1 MLTAE
6 ENEAL
11 TNVVP
16 DTPLVRWMRRYW
28 HPIAATP
35 YIYDNPVIRVKLP
48 GQSLVL
54 YRDRGA
60 SAVD

>member
-16 DTPLVRWMRRYW
+16 DTPLARLMRRYW

-35 YIYDNPVIRVKLP
+35 HIYDNPVIRVKLL
-48 GQSLVL
+48 GKSLVL
-54 YRDRGA
+54 YRDSGA
-60 SAVD
+60 SSV